1 MEDLEKFGIYHETYF
16 RLMRMKIVDMSRL
29 GDLVTGPK
37 NRFCVLEDELFT
49 PVDELFWV
57 YGQSHLAVCTMILM
71 K

>member
-1 MEDLEKFGIYHETYF
+1 MEDVEKFGIYHETYL
-16 RLMRMKIVDMSRL
+16 RLMRMKVVDMSRL

-37 NRFCVLEDELFT
+37 TLEDELLT

-57 YGQSHLAVCTMILM
+57 DGQSHLTVCIMILM

>member
-1 MEDLEKFGIYHETYF
+1 MEDLEKFGIYHETYL
-16 RLMRMKIVDMSRL
+16 RLMSMKIVDMSRL

-37 NRFCVLEDELFT
+37 NRFCVLQDELLT

-57 YGQSHLAVCTMILM
+57 YGQNHLTVCIMILM